1 MPELVYLLC
10 AATSALCAALLVRS
24 YRSSRSRLLLWS
36 CLCFVGL
43 AVNNGL
49 LVVDLVLVQSADLSY
64 LRQGTALAS
73 MSLLVIGL
81 VWEAR

>member
-10 AATSALCAALLVRS
+10 AATSALCAGLLVRS
-24 YRSSRSRLLLWS
+24 YRRSRSRLLLWS

-43 AVNNGL
+43 AINNVL
-49 LVVDLVLVQSADLSY
+49 LVVDLVVVPSVDLSY